1 MTPTHPPTRP
11 GPDDNETTMTTRR
24 TRLLLVGLLLVALAG
39 CGTDAEPAA
48 QPAVAAAE
56 NDVATG
62 EDDVATGEND
72 VATGEDDVA
81 TGVLVNGEGW
91 SAVFPGEPEQFV
103 EEVPLPELDI
113 TVSTDVTVWDAGE
126 EALAVMVAQIPVDET
141 SPALVDEM
149 RAQLFS
155 TAAGMGT
162 IIEDSPVLDG
172 DGRFRG
178 RDAVVVTDRGFGDDA
193 GDLGELNALMFVEG
207 ATLFQVIHVSSA
219 NDGGA
224 ALRSFVEGLELSA
237 TAPAAAAAE
246 TDPAAC
252 TTSIAVTIPSG
263 ATATLTSANVQTIYG
278 GEVITVFVADFP
290 IEDYDVPGRPPTF
303 PSDEGLLAWI
313 DLGDPNSESD
323 APLLGSGDTVTLP
336 GTDRTAFAASLITSE
351 RITPLFG
358 DLAGSIDLQQLSDDG
373 ACIAIDVTIDGTQ
386 IQGSVATNSVVRGE

>member
-1 MTPTHPPTRP
+1 MTTPPTR
-11 GPDDNETTMTTRR
+11 
-24 TRLLLVGLLLVALAG
+24 LLICALVLVTLAG

-48 QPAVAAAE
+48 QPADAAAENEVAAAE
-56 NDVATG
+56 PASEPSDATAG
-62 EDDVATGEND
+62 DDVA
-72 VATGEDDVA
+72 A
-81 TGVLVNGEGW
+81 GVPVRGEGW

-103 EEVPLPELDI
+103 EEVPLPDLDL
-113 TVSTDVTVWDAGE
+113 TLSTDVTVWDAGD

-141 SPALVDEM
+141 SPALADEM

-162 IIEDSPVLDG
+162 IIEDSPLLDG

-178 RDAVVVTDRGFGDDA
+178 RDAVVITDA
-193 GDLGELNALMFVEG
+193 PGELNALMFVEG
-207 ATLFQVIHVSSA
+207 VTLFQVLHLSEAV
-219 NDGGA
+219 DGGA
-224 ALRSFVEGLELSA
+224 TLQSFVEGLTLSDA
-237 TAPAAAAAE
+237 APAAAVAPN
-246 TDPAAC
+246 DGSAC

-278 GEVITVFVADFP
+278 GQVVTVFVADFP
-290 IEDYDVPGRPPTF
+290 IEDYDIPGRPPTF
-303 PSDEGLLAWI
+303 PSDEGLLVWI

-336 GTDRTAFAASLITSE
+336 GTDRTAFAASIITAE
-351 RITPLFG
+351 RINPLFG
-358 DLAGSIDLQQLSDDG
+358 DLTGSIDLQQLSDDG